1 MQVPEEL
8 FKHKKLAMRHY
19 FWIILLAFLASG
31 CGQKGNQA
39 TTVQNEKASAIEIAN
54 EAKVMVYYFHGKQRC
69 KTCLVVQKVAE
80 ETIDSKFADN
90 PEVKFVEIDISDK
103 ANQALVDKYE
113 IAWSSLVIATNESFQ
128 NITDQAF
135 SLAVSNPEALANL
148 LTEETI
154 KLLTD

>member
-1 MQVPEEL
+1 
-8 FKHKKLAMRHY
+8 MRHY
-19 FWIILLAFLASG
+19 LWIVFLALLASA

-39 TTVQNEKASAIEIAN
+39 ASVQNEEAVVIESGH

-69 KTCLVVQKVAE
+69 KTCLAVQKVAE
-80 ETIDSKFADN
+80 ETIGSKFSDN

-113 IAWSSLVIATNESFQ
+113 IAWSSLVLATNESHQ
-128 NITDQAF
+128 DITDQAF
-135 SLAVSNPEALANL
+135 SLAIRNPEALTNL

>member
-1 MQVPEEL
+1 
-8 FKHKKLAMRHY
+8 MRHY
-19 FWIILLAFLASG
+19 FWIVLIAFLVSG

-39 TTVQNEKASAIEIAN
+39 TTVQNEKASSIETAN

-69 KTCLVVQKVAE
+69 KTCLAVQKVAE
-80 ETIDSKFADN
+80 ETIGSKFSDN

-103 ANQALVDKYE
+103 ANQELVDKYE
-113 IAWSSLVIATNESFQ
+113 ISWSSLVLATSESHLD
-128 NITDQAF
+128 ITDQAF
-135 SLAVSNPEALANL
+135 SLAVGNPEALTNL